1 MRKLLP
7 VLLLL
12 VLLASCATAP
22 KYDTFVSIKGAN
34 SPQAQFAAE
43 EISKSLSESGIG
55 ISDENSQWTIRFAD
69 IDSELGEQTYHI
81 EVLGKIIEITGG
93 DERGLMLEPTC
104 MRQARLILLTQH
116 LQQEWKGRCSGFR
129 RIL

>member
-93 DERGLMLEPTC
+93 DERGLMYGGLEVAEIIALYGIDTISEKTASPYV
-104 MRQARLILLTQH
+104 
-116 LQQEWKGRCSGFR
+116 
-129 RIL
+129 